1 MSNAKNSAAAGAP
14 TTPTGSISSAMSAAS
29 TSAAST
35 DWTVEAADA
44 IEKAVVAVRRQTV
57 DRAQGISRA
66 IVYGLIAL
74 GFALPALTL
83 LIIGAF
89 RFLVAA
95 YAEAGV
101 GSWAAWLTLGGIWIA
116 AGLFAWSKRTPAT
129 Q

>member
-1 MSNAKNSAAAGAP
+1 MSNADNSAAAG
-14 TTPTGSISSAMSAAS
+14 SSTAS
-29 TSAAST
+29 TTTGTNAAAT

-66 IVYGLIAL
+66 VVYGLIAL

-83 LIIGAF
+83 LIIGSF
-89 RFLVAA
+89 RLVVAA